1 LREVFADHAAAVR
14 EYQEIDAGAGGIAD
28 DAAFFLAVSLESDGR
43 TQEAADAYRRYL
55 KRAAP
60 THAAAARTRL
70 AALAR

>member
-1 LREVFADHAAAVR
+1 VR

-43 TQEAADAYRRYL
+43 KQEAADAYRRYL
-55 KRAAP
+55 KRGAP
-60 THAAAARTRL
+60 AHVAVARARL